1 MGATTPARLTGGGDR
16 LRILAHLAWPAIIEQ
31 ILGTMVSYVDT
42 GMVGVLGATST
53 AAVAIN
59 AASIWL
65 VNGTLAGIGVGYSV
79 QVANAIGAG
88 DPEQARRVIRQAVLA
103 TAAAGLAVLAVFQL
117 LASYIPVWLGAKPE
131 VLPYAVEYLRFY
143 SLGLPFAAAVSVFSS
158 ILRCMGDT
166 KRPLLFN
173 TAANLLNIVFNFFL
187 IYETRPVSMLGRT
200 VTIPGAGLGVA
211 GAAIASAMALAAAG
225 VLTFRAAFDRR
236 REIHIEWGED
246 FHPDRAIIRQAV
258 HLGVPYIAERATINL
273 GQVAMTFVVAKLGT
287 VALAAN
293 HIATTAEGLCYLPAY
308 GISFAATALV
318 GQSVGAKNREDARAY
333 GTLAGIAGFLLCS
346 ATGLALFFLARPLAG
361 LFTTDQAVIDQ
372 AALVLRIVSVSEPF
386 FAAFIVLSGA
396 LRGAHDVRFPMFLAL
411 FCMWGVRVVCAPI
424 LVFVLDVGLAGVW
437 TAMAADLI
445 FRGVLCAFRWKSG
458 RWVAKA
464 GLE

>member
-1 MGATTPARLTGGGDR
+1 MGATTPARLTGDGDR

-173 TAANLLNIVFNFFL
+173 TAANLLNIVFNFFPHL
-187 IYETRPVSMLGRT
+187 RDSARLPAGPHCHHSRGRT
-200 VTIPGAGLGVA
+200 GRG
-211 GAAIASAMALAAAG
+211 
-225 VLTFRAAFDRR
+225 RR
-236 REIHIEWGED
+236 RY
-246 FHPDRAIIRQAV
+246 R
-258 HLGVPYIAERATINL
+258 LGHGP
-273 GQVAMTFVVAKLGT
+273 
-287 VALAAN
+287 
-293 HIATTAEGLCYLPAY
+293 
-308 GISFAATALV
+308 
-318 GQSVGAKNREDARAY
+318 
-333 GTLAGIAGFLLCS
+333 CS
-346 ATGLALFFLARPLAG
+346 RRCP
-361 LFTTDQAVIDQ
+361 
-372 AALVLRIVSVSEPF
+372 
-386 FAAFIVLSGA
+386 
-396 LRGAHDVRFPMFLAL
+396 HFPRRL
-411 FCMWGVRVVCAPI
+411 
-424 LVFVLDVGLAGVW
+424 
-437 TAMAADLI
+437 
-445 FRGVLCAFRWKSG
+445 
-458 RWVAKA
+458 
-464 GLE
+464 

>member
-1 MGATTPARLTGGGDR
+1 MPVSYTHL
-16 LRILAHLAWPAIIEQ
+16 HLAWPAIIEQ

-166 KRPLLFN
+166 KMCIRDRCKRSLL
-173 TAANLLNIVFNFFL
+173 
-187 IYETRPVSMLGRT
+187 
-200 VTIPGAGLGVA
+200 
-211 GAAIASAMALAAAG
+211 
-225 VLTFRAAFDRR
+225 
-236 REIHIEWGED
+236 
-246 FHPDRAIIRQAV
+246 
-258 HLGVPYIAERATINL
+258 
-273 GQVAMTFVVAKLGT
+273 
-287 VALAAN
+287 
-293 HIATTAEGLCYLPAY
+293 
-308 GISFAATALV
+308 
-318 GQSVGAKNREDARAY
+318 
-333 GTLAGIAGFLLCS
+333 
-346 ATGLALFFLARPLAG
+346 
-361 LFTTDQAVIDQ
+361 
-372 AALVLRIVSVSEPF
+372 LRI
-386 FAAFIVLSGA
+386 
-396 LRGAHDVRFPMFLAL
+396 M
-411 FCMWGVRVVCAPI
+411 
-424 LVFVLDVGLAGVW
+424 
-437 TAMAADLI
+437 
-445 FRGVLCAFRWKSG
+445 
-458 RWVAKA
+458 
-464 GLE
+464 

>member
-1 MGATTPARLTGGGDR
+1 
-16 LRILAHLAWPAIIEQ
+16 
-31 ILGTMVSYVDT
+31 
-42 GMVGVLGATST
+42 
-53 AAVAIN
+53 
-59 AASIWL
+59 
-65 VNGTLAGIGVGYSV
+65 
-79 QVANAIGAG
+79 
-88 DPEQARRVIRQAVLA
+88 
-103 TAAAGLAVLAVFQL
+103 
-117 LASYIPVWLGAKPE
+117 
-131 VLPYAVEYLRFY
+131 
-143 SLGLPFAAAVSVFSS
+143 
-158 ILRCMGDT
+158 
-166 KRPLLFN
+166 
-173 TAANLLNIVFNFFL
+173 
-187 IYETRPVSMLGRT
+187 
-200 VTIPGAGLGVA
+200 
-211 GAAIASAMALAAAG
+211 MALAAAG

-246 FHPDRAIIRQAV
+246 FHPDRAIIRQAA

-424 LVFVLDVGLAGVW
+424 LVLYWMWAWRASGPPWRPISSSAACCAPFAGKVGAGWPRPGWSKCSPESDPARPALYPPRQQVDFPRRRHGRRKS
-437 TAMAADLI
+437 AASMASDTKSI
-445 FRGVLCAFRWKSG
+445 QSGGHRFRKRWPLKIC
-458 RWVAKA
+458 
-464 GLE
+464 

>member
-187 IYETRPVSMLGRT
+187 IYETRPVSLLGRT

-225 VLTFRAAFDRR
+225 VLTFRAALTVGGRSTSN
-236 REIHIEWGED
+236 GERI
-246 FHPDRAIIRQAV
+246 FIR
-258 HLGVPYIAERATINL
+258 
-273 GQVAMTFVVAKLGT
+273 
-287 VALAAN
+287 
-293 HIATTAEGLCYLPAY
+293 
-308 GISFAATALV
+308 
-318 GQSVGAKNREDARAY
+318 
-333 GTLAGIAGFLLCS
+333 
-346 ATGLALFFLARPLAG
+346 TGP
-361 LFTTDQAVIDQ
+361 
-372 AALVLRIVSVSEPF
+372 S
-386 FAAFIVLSGA
+386 
-396 LRGAHDVRFPMFLAL
+396 
-411 FCMWGVRVVCAPI
+411 
-424 LVFVLDVGLAGVW
+424 
-437 TAMAADLI
+437 
-445 FRGVLCAFRWKSG
+445 SG
-458 RWVAKA
+458 RRSTWAFLISRSA
-464 GLE
+464 PPSTWARSP

>member
-88 DPEQARRVIRQAVLA
+88 DPEQARRV
-103 TAAAGLAVLAVFQL
+103 
-117 LASYIPVWLGAKPE
+117 
-131 VLPYAVEYLRFY
+131 
-143 SLGLPFAAAVSVFSS
+143 
-158 ILRCMGDT
+158 
-166 KRPLLFN
+166 
-173 TAANLLNIVFNFFL
+173 
-187 IYETRPVSMLGRT
+187 
-200 VTIPGAGLGVA
+200 
-211 GAAIASAMALAAAG
+211 
-225 VLTFRAAFDRR
+225 
-236 REIHIEWGED
+236 
-246 FHPDRAIIRQAV
+246 IRQAV

>member
-1 MGATTPARLTGGGDR
+1 M
-16 LRILAHLAWPAIIEQ
+16 
-31 ILGTMVSYVDT
+31 
-42 GMVGVLGATST
+42 
-53 AAVAIN
+53 
-59 AASIWL
+59 
-65 VNGTLAGIGVGYSV
+65 
-79 QVANAIGAG
+79 
-88 DPEQARRVIRQAVLA
+88 
-103 TAAAGLAVLAVFQL
+103 
-117 LASYIPVWLGAKPE
+117 
-131 VLPYAVEYLRFY
+131 
-143 SLGLPFAAAVSVFSS
+143 
-158 ILRCMGDT
+158 
-166 KRPLLFN
+166 
-173 TAANLLNIVFNFFL
+173 
-187 IYETRPVSMLGRT
+187 
-200 VTIPGAGLGVA
+200 
-211 GAAIASAMALAAAG
+211 
-225 VLTFRAAFDRR
+225 
-236 REIHIEWGED
+236 
-246 FHPDRAIIRQAV
+246 
-258 HLGVPYIAERATINL
+258 
-273 GQVAMTFVVAKLGT
+273 
-287 VALAAN
+287 ALAAN

>member
-143 SLGLPFAAAVSVFSS
+143 
-158 ILRCMGDT
+158 CMGDT

-187 IYETRPVSMLGRT
+187 IYETRPVSLLGRT